1 MPTGQVFKWHFRI
14 IVHPRTIKGA
24 VEKPNSSAPRMAAT
38 TTSNPAQKEKE
49 MGKDNHSSWITLVR
63 CREKTK
69 ICSFELEVDS
79 AWMWLDITYSIDILT
94 QQQQDGQ
101 SRCTLAGTRH
111 L

>member
-79 AWMWLDITYSIDILT
+79 AWMWWT
-94 QQQQDGQ
+94 
-101 SRCTLAGTRH
+101 
-111 L
+111 